1 MIDSVIYTISHTL
14 SYTYDRPVQLAPHIL
29 RLHPRSDL
37 CQTLVHYTLQINPQP
52 QNMSRNIDL
61 DGNALMQLW
70 FAPTPLSGLQ
80 IQMQAQVETHRT
92 NPFDFL
98 LEPWAAQLPIDYP
111 FSLKAQLA
119 PYLTNSSTT
128 YGPGLDPQA
137 VQLAQAIAQV
147 TNGNTVLFLG
157 KLNQRIFED
166 CAYVIRETGDPFPAG
181 ITWMQK
187 CGSCRDYA
195 VLFMEVCRAV
205 GLAARFVSGYHEG
218 DPDTDDFHL
227 HAWIEVYLPGAG
239 WRGYDPTLGLA
250 VGDRH
255 IALAASPL
263 PNYAAPLTGHLRAGS
278 NAQATM
284 SYQLSI
290 RNTDS
295 NTE

>member
-1 MIDSVIYTISHTL
+1 VIYTISHTL
-14 SYTYDRPVQLAPHIL
+14 SYRYDRPVQLAPHIL
-29 RLHPRSDL
+29 RLHPRSDVS
-37 CQTLVHYTLQINPQP
+37 QTLIDSALQISPQP
-52 QNMSRNIDL
+52 EKIIHNIDL
-61 DGNALMQLW
+61 DGNSLWNLW

-80 IQMQAQVETHRT
+80 IQMQAKVETHRT

-98 LEPWAAQLPIDYP
+98 LEKWAVQLPIDYP
-111 FSLKAQLA
+111 SSLRAQLN
-119 PYLTNSSTT
+119 PYLTISSTT
-128 YGPGLDPQA
+128 YSSGLDPQA
-137 VQLAQAIAQV
+137 VQLAQEVYQA

-166 CAYVIRETGDPFPAG
+166 CAYVIREMGDPFPPG

-227 HAWIEVYLPGAG
+227 HAWVEVYLPGAG

-255 IALAASPL
+255 IALAASPF
-263 PNYAAPLTGHLRAGS
+263 PNYAAPLSGHLRAGS
-278 NAQATM
+278 NAHATM

-290 RNTDS
+290 I